1 MESETQGGVIM
12 YHPDLLLHDPLNAG
26 PEGARLQAIIEGLVA
41 ANMWPDQI
49 HEADIATLKRLREIH
64 DPEYLEL
71 LHKRCTYGIDRLD
84 PDTPVMEKSF
94 EVARFGAGGVLD
106 AIDLIMDGKVPN
118 AACLTAMPGHH
129 AGYKSFRYGSL
140 LNAAAAG
147 AHYLSKK
154 FGLKRIA
161 IIDLDAEHGIGTQ
174 EIFWE
179 RRDVLTVS
187 LHEYPGR
194 TGTGHYSEIGKAP
207 GVGYNVNIPL
217 PSGYGDREYLV
228 CWREIIV
235 PILKQ
240 YEPEF
245 LIIPWGTGILA
256 EDGGTHLLTSQYGL
270 LALFKEVFATGR
282 QLCKGRILTVLEGGK
297 PGKAQAAAFANHAQ
311 LLLNN
316 RLVTVDKGKKEEII
330 SYSDWYAYAKLL
342 KANLKRYWKV

>member
-26 PEGARLQAIIEGLVA
+26 PVGARLQVIIEELVHA
-41 ANMWPDQI
+41 GMWPDQI
-49 HEADIATLKRLREIH
+49 HESDIATMKRLREIH
-64 DPEYLEL
+64 DPEYLEM
-71 LHKRCTYGIDRLD
+71 LHKRCTHGVDRLD

-106 AIDLIMDGKVPN
+106 AIDLIMDGKIPN

-129 AGYKSFRYGSL
+129 AGYRNSRFGSL
-140 LNAAAAG
+140 LNYAAAG

-154 FGLKRIA
+154 FSLKRIA
-161 IIDLDAEHGIGTQ
+161 ILDLDAEHGLGTQ

-179 RRDVLTVS
+179 RRDVLTIS

-194 TGTGHYSEIGKAP
+194 TGTGHYSEIGKQPAI
-207 GVGYNVNIPL
+207 GYNVNIPL

-228 CWREIIV
+228 CWRELIV
-235 PILKQ
+235 PMLKQ

-256 EDGGTHLLTSQYGL
+256 DDADTHLLVSQHGL
-270 LALFKEVFATGR
+270 LELFREVFTTGR
-282 QLCKGRILTVLEGGK
+282 QLCKGRMVTILEGGK
-297 PGKAQAAAFANHAQ
+297 AGKAQAYAFANHAQ
-311 LLLNN
+311 LFLNN
-316 RLVTVDKGKKEEII
+316 RLQTVDKGKKEEII
-330 SYSDWYAYAKLL
+330 SYSDWYVYAKLL
-342 KANLKRYWKV
+342 KANFRRYWKV